1 MVVEMKTELTPN
13 ETVDSSFDDELKPG
27 TSLLHG
33 QYVIEEF
40 LNNGGFGITYL
51 ARDSLDRLVVIKE
64 CFPEAI
70 CSRNKGTVRVRS
82 RNQAEAFR
90 TIVELFIEEAR
101 SLARLSHPNIVGVHQ
116 VFEDNDTAYMAMD
129 YVQGR
134 DLLEIADGETS
145 FNPAALEQITLKLLD
160 AVEFIHDVGVL
171 HRDIAPDNI
180 LLSSSSEPVL
190 IDFGAAR
197 ENVSLA
203 TSDLGSMRTVKDGY
217 SPQEFYANTSEQH
230 PSSDLYSLAASL
242 YHVVTKKLPASA
254 QARLSAIASGEDDPY
269 VPVGSLATGY
279 SEPFLEAIDLALSV
293 FPKDRIQTAAEWRA
307 MITQSSEP
315 QATRG
320 SISRPTLAVDNGNVV
335 RTESGIADIS
345 GRPEPSPPKSRKVRP
360 GAASGQQ
367 EIEDVFLEDA
377 NEQVSGQ
384 QRAASGKGIYL
395 GGVAVAALAVVGGAA
410 LFLTGDDEQVAGT
423 RGTDVTEQIAAI
435 STDESDAAPVAALD
449 RTVEQVPFFLTET
462 ENGSALPAVEPPI
475 QSTGSGALASGVAP
489 RSASSDL
496 GAAAR
501 QESSAVTTTTAPAP
515 IGNRAVASADASAE
529 TSDEI
534 MTGAVVKL
542 EVTPDPSDP
551 TLIADVGGSVA
562 DELRAGLRVVSINGF
577 PVEALSD
584 LQRVVQAT
592 SDLQP
597 GENVSVTFGLQ
608 DPSSGSTFVRS
619 IDLPISKQTML
630 LSGVSF
636 ETVRENASWV
646 TYVTAGS
653 GTEQSDLQSGDQLIA
668 LMPGNEM
675 IDGED
680 TLSDLISRE
689 IRNGSNQFNFAVNR
703 GDSMWLVS
711 MNYGANA
718 AE

>member
-1 MVVEMKTELTPN
+1 MKTELTPN

-64 CFPEAI
+64 CFPESI
-70 CSRNKGTVRVRS
+70 CSRNNGTVRVRS
-82 RNQAEAFR
+82 RSQAEAFR

-134 DLLEIADGETS
+134 DLLEIADSETS

-180 LLSSSSEPVL
+180 LLSSSNEPVL

-203 TSDLGSMRTVKDGY
+203 TSYLGSMRTVKDGY
-217 SPQEFYANTSEQH
+217 SPQEFYANNSEQH

-242 YHVVTKKLPASA
+242 YHVITKKLPASA

-269 VPVGSLATGY
+269 VPVGEFATGY
-279 SEPFLEAIDLALSV
+279 SEPFFESIDHALSV
-293 FPKDRIQTAAEWRA
+293 FPKDRIQTAAEWRS

-315 QATRG
+315 RATRG
-320 SISRPTLAVDNGNVV
+320 SISRPTLAVDNGNVIPTENDV
-335 RTESGIADIS
+335 ADTSLRTD
-345 GRPEPSPPKSRKVRP
+345 PSPRQSRKVRP
-360 GAASGQQ
+360 GAKSVQQ
-367 EIEDVFLEDA
+367 KIESVFLEDA
-377 NEQVSGQ
+377 SEQGKAQKKAV
-384 QRAASGKGIYL
+384 SGKGIYL
-395 GGVAVAALAVVGGAA
+395 GGVAVAALVLVGGATV
-410 LFLTGDDEQVAGT
+410 FLSGDNEQVAGIS
-423 RGTDVTEQIAAI
+423 GAGVTEKITSA
-435 STDESDAAPVAALD
+435 SPDESDAAPVAAPN
-449 RTVEQVPFFLTET
+449 RTVEQMPFFLTES
-462 ENGSALPAVEPPI
+462 ENSSALPAVEPPI
-475 QSTGSGALASGVAP
+475 RSTGSGAVTSDLSP
-489 RSASSDL
+489 RSTSTDL
-496 GAAAR
+496 DIAAN
-501 QESSAVTTTTAPAP
+501 QESSGTTTTTAEAP
-515 IGNRAVASADASAE
+515 IENGGLASADVSAE
-529 TSDEI
+529 MSEEI
-534 MTGAVVKL
+534 MTGAIVQL
-542 EVTPDPSDP
+542 EVTPDPFDP
-551 TLIADVGGSVA
+551 TLIVDVGGSAA
-562 DELRAGLRVVSINGF
+562 DELRPGLRVVSINGF

-592 SDLQP
+592 SDLQA

-608 DPSSGSTFVRS
+608 DPSNGSTFVRS
-619 IDLPISKQTML
+619 VELPVSKQTML

-636 ETVRENASWV
+636 ETVRENETWV

-653 GTEQSDLQSGDQLIA
+653 GAEQSDLQSGDKLIA
-668 LMPGNEM
+668 LMPDNEM

-680 TLSDLISRE
+680 TLADLISRE
-689 IRNGSNQFNFAVNR
+689 IRDGSNRFNFAVNR
-703 GDSMWLVS
+703 GGSMWLVS

-718 AE
+718 GE